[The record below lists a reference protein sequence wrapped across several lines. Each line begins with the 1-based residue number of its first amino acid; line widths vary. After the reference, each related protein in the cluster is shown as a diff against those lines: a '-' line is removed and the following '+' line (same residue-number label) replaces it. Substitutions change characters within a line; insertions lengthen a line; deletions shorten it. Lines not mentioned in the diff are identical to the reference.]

1 MKVHKLMK
9 VILSFLTILFML
21 GSGNNNHTLAQG
33 NQQGGRDVTEDITRT
48 KIKITNF
55 KIFRRGTSDEV
66 NTLSTRTGYELQFD
80 WDASAYGTTLKKG
93 IILQSS
99 YQMR

>member
-33 NQQGGRDVTEDITRT
+33 NQQGGRDVTDGT

-80 WDASAYGTTLKKG
+80 
-93 IILQSS
+93 
-99 YQMR
+99 